1 MKYLIVPNFYAPKSP
16 AYRGKFGSEKIHAVA
31 YNQCNFR
38 CAFCGFKKLKETNS
52 YQDYSLEAFDQ
63 IVERLIP
70 HGRGFKFTGGEPT
83 LNPGLLDSLRCVKKH
98 GGAVLVDTNASNYEM
113 IKQACDEDLIDV
125 LGISLKGLT
134 PEEAMSVSGV
144 SERQLCWDNVLKTIR
159 YAADSANTDVLI
171 TYVVDRTTSLSDLD
185 RFFELFRSERSIYFK
200 VNNFQESEFTADTGL
215 RPYAGDLLRK
225 ALQSA
230 AARHSELRGRIIFVE
245 GTKGISDSSGVEV
258 I

>member
-134 PEEAMSVSGV
+134 PE
-144 SERQLCWDNVLKTIR
+144 
-159 YAADSANTDVLI
+159 
-171 TYVVDRTTSLSDLD
+171 
-185 RFFELFRSERSIYFK
+185 
-200 VNNFQESEFTADTGL
+200 
-215 RPYAGDLLRK
+215 
-225 ALQSA
+225 
-230 AARHSELRGRIIFVE
+230 
-245 GTKGISDSSGVEV
+245 
-258 I
+258 

>member
-144 SERQLCWDNVLKTIR
+144 SKRQLCWDNVLKTIR

-230 AARHSELRGRIIFVE
+230 AARH
-245 GTKGISDSSGVEV
+245 ISDSSGVEV

>member
-16 AYRGKFGSEKIHAVA
+16 AYREKFGAENIHAVA

-52 YQDYSLEAFDQ
+52 YQDYSLDAFEQ

-70 HGRGFKFTGGEPT
+70 RGRGFKFTGGEPT
-83 LNPGLLDSLRCVKKH
+83 LNPGLLDSLRCVKKR
-98 GGAVLVDTNASNYEM
+98 GGAVLVDTNASNHEM
-113 IKQACDEDLIDV
+113 IKQACDEGLIDV

-144 SERQLCWDNVLKTIR
+144 RKRQLCWDNVLKTIR
-159 YAADSANTDVLI
+159 CAADSANTDVLI

-200 VNNFQESEFTADTGL
+200 VNNFQESEFTADTCL
-215 RPYAGDLLRK
+215 HPYAGDLLRK

-230 AARHSELRGRIIFVE
+230 AARHSELQGRIIFVE
-245 GTKGISDSSGVEV
+245 GTKGIRDSSGVEV

>member
-1 MKYLIVPNFYAPKSP
+1 M
-16 AYRGKFGSEKIHAVA
+16 
-31 YNQCNFR
+31 
-38 CAFCGFKKLKETNS
+38 
-52 YQDYSLEAFDQ
+52 
-63 IVERLIP
+63 
-70 HGRGFKFTGGEPT
+70 
-83 LNPGLLDSLRCVKKH
+83 
-98 GGAVLVDTNASNYEM
+98 LVDTNASNYEM

-144 SERQLCWDNVLKTIR
+144 SKRQLCWDNVLKMIR

>member
-1 MKYLIVPNFYAPKSP
+1 MQFPVRF
-16 AYRGKFGSEKIHAVA
+16 
-31 YNQCNFR
+31 
-38 CAFCGFKKLKETNS
+38 FCGFKKLKETNS
-52 YQDYSLEAFDQ
+52 IRIILLKRLTKSLKGLSRTD
-63 IVERLIP
+63 
-70 HGRGFKFTGGEPT
+70 GGFKFTGGEPT
-83 LNPGLLDSLRCVKKH
+83 LNPGLLILYDVKKH

-144 SERQLCWDNVLKTIR
+144 SKRQLCWDNVLKTIR

-215 RPYAGDLLRK
+215 RPYAGDLLKRHCK
-225 ALQSA
+225 ALRRDIASFGGV
-230 AARHSELRGRIIFVE
+230 SFFVE

>member
-1 MKYLIVPNFYAPKSP
+1 M
-16 AYRGKFGSEKIHAVA
+16 
-31 YNQCNFR
+31 
-38 CAFCGFKKLKETNS
+38 
-52 YQDYSLEAFDQ
+52 
-63 IVERLIP
+63 
-70 HGRGFKFTGGEPT
+70 
-83 LNPGLLDSLRCVKKH
+83 
-98 GGAVLVDTNASNYEM
+98 
-113 IKQACDEDLIDV
+113 
-125 LGISLKGLT
+125 
-134 PEEAMSVSGV
+134 
-144 SERQLCWDNVLKTIR
+144 
-159 YAADSANTDVLI
+159 LI